1 MTKSSRQQLSSKVQ
15 DVCGGIRYGRG
26 AAQSL
31 IRMQKQI
38 VDISGRACDCGAP
51 RGVLRRVR

>member
-1 MTKSSRQQLSSKVQ
+1 MTKSSRQQLSSKAQ
-15 DVCGGIRYGRG
+15 DVCGGIRYD
-26 AAQSL
+26 L

>member
-1 MTKSSRQQLSSKVQ
+1 MTKSSRQQLSSKAQ

-26 AAQSL
+26 AARCL

-38 VDISGRACDCGAP
+38 VDISGPCDCGAP
-51 RGVLRRVR
+51 RGVLHGR